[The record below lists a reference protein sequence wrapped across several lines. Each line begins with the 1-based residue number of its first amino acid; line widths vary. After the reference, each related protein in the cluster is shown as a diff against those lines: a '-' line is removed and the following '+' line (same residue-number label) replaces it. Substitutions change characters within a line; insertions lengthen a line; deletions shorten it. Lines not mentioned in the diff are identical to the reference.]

1 MPPFE
6 DLDALMLLAMMLAAK
21 RRPAALTEV
30 IAALDLLEGGL
41 PPQVQIGKSFAR
53 LSEAGL
59 LREQEGG
66 FALNAAAE
74 SLLTG
79 LKKKSDTMARIKVLR
94 ERLANHTQEVPA
106 TPIALTP
113 KELGDAV
120 LAFRTAEKSSKHTLL
135 AERPQPAE
143 AERRKPVTRSGKP
156 PAARRG
162 EAKAAPASAAKP
174 AGAGRKPASAAP
186 PASVWATAKP
196 RRRG

>member
-21 RRPAALTEV
+21 RRPAALNEV

-59 LREQEGG
+59 LQEQEGG

-113 KELGDAV
+113 KALGDAV

-135 AERPQPAE
+135 AERPRPAE
-143 AERRKPVTRSGKP
+143 TDKRKPAPRSGKP
-156 PAARRG
+156 PTAKRGAVKPAA
-162 EAKAAPASAAKP
+162 AAAKP
-174 AGAGRKPASAAP
+174 APAVNQPATSEP

>member
-113 KELGDAV
+113 KALGDAV

-143 AERRKPVTRSGKP
+143 ADKRKPAPRSGKP
-156 PAARRG
+156 QTAKRG
-162 EAKAAPASAAKP
+162 AAKP
-174 AGAGRKPASAAP
+174 AAAAAKPAPAVNQPATSEP